1 MGTYVPVITSANG
14 NISIFGDG
22 ATTYE
27 EFVNSMNG
35 FLYKISGMYVQATTP
50 EQLLQPIAFSE
61 FDSNGNIEDYT
72 QIVTINPYQY
82 QNSSL
87 FNLTKDNVILN
98 GRTSLSFNVLPS
110 EIISMVFY
118 VDQIANKDFINK
130 TDIFDNDFFKDYATF
145 IQ

>member
-1 MGTYVPVITSANG
+1 MGTYVPVITPANG
-14 NISIFGDG
+14 NVTIYGDG

-27 EFVNSMNG
+27 EFVNSMG
-35 FLYKISGMYVQATTP
+35 SFLYEIKGMYLQADTP

-61 FDSNGNIEDYT
+61 FDSNGNVQDYT

-82 QNSSL
+82 QNSSF

-98 GRTSLSFNVLPS
+98 GRTSLALDILPN
-110 EIISMVFY
+110 EQISVVFY
-118 VDQIANKDFINK
+118 ANQIANRDFIDK
-130 TDIFDNDFFKDYATF
+130 TDVFDNDFFKDYAPF